1 MPGEVLSPSPV
12 DGLAPAEAM
21 DPAFAALFA
30 AQAAAA
36 QGQPRPPPGA
46 LPAALVRAGYRQQR
60 AALDPPPALAV
71 TARDLKV
78 PGADGPLDARLY
90 SPQGDGVTGLLVY
103 FHGGGFVLGDLET
116 HDSHCRRL
124 AATSGHRVLAVDYR
138 LAPEHPFPAAHDDAL
153 AVTRWAFDA
162 CGELNADPRRLGVG
176 GDSAGANLAASVALD
191 LVDDPIRRLAL
202 QLLLYPVTWPGRDT
216 ASRQALDGPV
226 LSRAALTW
234 FRSALAADGHVDA
247 HRALIA
253 GRDVEGAPRTLVVT
267 AGFDPLKDEGRAFA
281 EHLLECGVSVEHVEY
296 PSLVHDF
303 YVMAGVSP
311 AVCAAVCETGAWLAA
326 GFSTGRP

>member
-1 MPGEVLSPSPV
+1 MVAEVLSPSSAAGPSPRG
-12 DGLAPAEAM
+12 DM

-30 AQAAAA
+30 AQAAEAE
-36 QGQPRPPPGA
+36 GQPRPAPGA
-46 LPAALVRAGYRQQR
+46 LPAPLVRAGYRQQR
-60 AALDPPPALAV
+60 AALDPPPSVAV
-71 TARDLKV
+71 AARDLTV
-78 PGADGPLDARLY
+78 PGADGPLNARLY
-90 SPQGDGVTGLLVY
+90 SPEGAGATGLLVY

-153 AVTRWAFDA
+153 AATRWAFDA
-162 CGELNADPRRLGVG
+162 CAELNVDPHLIGVG

-191 LVDDPIRRLAL
+191 LVDDPARRLAL

-216 ASRQALDGPV
+216 ASRRALDGPV
-226 LSRAALTW
+226 LSRAALAW
-234 FRSALAADGHVDA
+234 FRNALAADGRADA

-281 EHLLECGVSVEHVEY
+281 ERLLESGVSVEHVEY

-311 AVCAAVCETGAWLAA
+311 AVSEAVRETGAWLAA
-326 GFSTGRP
+326 GFATDRP